1 MHGVSCPALPSNSAA
16 SGESPDDDWNGL
28 WGWSRRDRMAWLH
41 NRKRKNR
48 RTGRMETY
56 WSLCWRAEGRTHTR
70 AIGFLSKADAER
82 ALKVFEGKVAE
93 GDTAVLRISGL
104 SSSGPKRRAPTLRD
118 YLDDIYL
125 PVVERDKAPKTVET
139 ERNAA
144 KALKGEMGNL
154 RLDEINFAVVDAY
167 LSVRKQAGRKSRT
180 LILEVR
186 TLSKALRHAH
196 ACDVLAAVPELPRI
210 KDRDRQPH
218 RFLTAEES
226 VALLD
231 AIRPL
236 EEQPHD
242 VTRGK
247 PPVRRDRLSYL
258 AVLMA
263 LNTGARRNEILTR
276 TWEDIHWDQGPHG
289 TLIIC
294 RRLEDGFRVKK
305 DRERAVPLTPELRAE
320 LEALHREV
328 GKPKRGWLFPS
339 PTDPRKRRKS
349 FRTAL
354 VAACRRA
361 GLPPIHPHGLRHTW
375 ASRLAMAGVDRR
387 TLMELGGWKDGRM
400 LDEVYAHATDAHKTD
415 VMARMGITATSGAGP
430 VESPPGAE
438 DRADLQD
445 RNARQLRVINGRKGQ

>member
-1 MHGVSCPALPSNSAA
+1 
-16 SGESPDDDWNGL
+16 
-28 WGWSRRDRMAWLH
+28 MAWLH

-196 ACDVLAAVPELPRI
+196 ACEAQNIFFMLFIEHRHGVIDGNHTDEPLVFVHHGRGNQVILVEGIGDVFFRL
-210 KDRDRQPH
+210 KD
-218 RFLTAEES
+218 
-226 VALLD
+226 
-231 AIRPL
+231 
-236 EEQPHD
+236 
-242 VTRGK
+242 
-247 PPVRRDRLSYL
+247 
-258 AVLMA
+258 
-263 LNTGARRNEILTR
+263 
-276 TWEDIHWDQGPHG
+276 
-289 TLIIC
+289 
-294 RRLEDGFRVKK
+294 
-305 DRERAVPLTPELRAE
+305 
-320 LEALHREV
+320 
-328 GKPKRGWLFPS
+328 
-339 PTDPRKRRKS
+339 
-349 FRTAL
+349 
-354 VAACRRA
+354 
-361 GLPPIHPHGLRHTW
+361 
-375 ASRLAMAGVDRR
+375 
-387 TLMELGGWKDGRM
+387 
-400 LDEVYAHATDAHKTD
+400 
-415 VMARMGITATSGAGP
+415 
-430 VESPPGAE
+430 
-438 DRADLQD
+438 
-445 RNARQLRVINGRKGQ
+445 